1 MIAKESKKT
10 KRVRKRLKSVIE
22 KQTTLVTERAIKG
35 EKSKIQNRF
44 ERMKKERPQV
54 ADNIV
59 EESPE
64 IKDLA
69 KKLEGAT

>member
-10 KRVRKRLKSVIE
+10 KRVRKRLKFVIE
-22 KQTTLVTERAIKG
+22 KQATLVTERAIKG
-35 EKSKIQNRF
+35 EKFKIQNRF

-54 ADNIV
+54 ADSIV

-69 KKLEGAT
+69 KKLEGTV